1 MPRDVPGLNSIYPF
15 LARARKC
22 SSAALADAKPKRF
35 AISARVGGRP
45 LSSIATV
52 IRPKISSCLAVS
64 LGKEASSR
72 SVTVFIFIL
81 GLYTVKISISRTF
94 VRLDNVDMTDLSNKP
109 MILLIGMGGTIAGLQ
124 VNGGGQGYLA
134 GQVPIETLSEQI
146 KCKLPI
152 KNIQLSNIDSCDMTE
167 ALLSQ
172 LGQKIV
178 EALQDPH
185 IVGIVM
191 THGTDTM
198 EETALFL
205 ELVCGYLAKAVG
217 KKVIITGAMLPADHP
232 EADGPDNLNK
242 AVALVEDKGAPSGVF
257 GVMGGKVFPARN
269 MSKRHTSSIDTFVN
283 SEALHLDQGRQ
294 PKDSTK
300 VSEDLPIPSIDN
312 WPRVEIVTNHIGAK
326 GDQIEVYKKLGVQ
339 GIVLAGTGGGT
350 VHHDLNA
357 GLEAFMKDGGALVRS
372 SRVGLGKIPSQ
383 LSNGRLSA
391 SLGAG
396 DLNPP
401 KARIALQLAL
411 FASLDAKANAL
422 SWQDIFARIVG

>member
-1 MPRDVPGLNSIYPF
+1 
-15 LARARKC
+15 
-22 SSAALADAKPKRF
+22 
-35 AISARVGGRP
+35 
-45 LSSIATV
+45 
-52 IRPKISSCLAVS
+52 
-64 LGKEASSR
+64 
-72 SVTVFIFIL
+72 
-81 GLYTVKISISRTF
+81 
-94 VRLDNVDMTDLSNKP
+94 MTDLPNKP

-124 VNGGGQGYLA
+124 VNGDGQGYLA
-134 GQVPIETLSEQI
+134 GQVPIETLSKQI

-172 LGQKIV
+172 LGQKMV
-178 EALQDPH
+178 EVLHDPH
-185 IVGIVM
+185 IVGIVI

-205 ELVCGYLAKAVG
+205 ELVCGYLAKTVG

-242 AVALVEDKGAPSGVF
+242 AVALVEDKGAPSGIF
-257 GVMGGKVFPARN
+257 GVMGGKVFQARS
-269 MSKRHTSSIDTFVN
+269 MAKRHTSSLEAFISGDAVN
-283 SEALHLDQGRQ
+283 LDLGGQA
-294 PKDSTK
+294 KDGSQ
-300 VSEDLPIPSIDN
+300 VSEDLPIPPIDK
-312 WPRVEIVTNHIGAK
+312 WPRVEIITNHIGAK
-326 GDQIEVYKKLGVQ
+326 SDLIARYQTLGVQ

-372 SRVGLGKIPSQ
+372 SRVGLGRIPSQ

-391 SLGAG
+391 SMGAG

-422 SWQDIFARIVG
+422 SWQDIFARIAGLPNFR

>member
-1 MPRDVPGLNSIYPF
+1 
-15 LARARKC
+15 
-22 SSAALADAKPKRF
+22 
-35 AISARVGGRP
+35 
-45 LSSIATV
+45 
-52 IRPKISSCLAVS
+52 
-64 LGKEASSR
+64 
-72 SVTVFIFIL
+72 VFIFIL

-94 VRLDNVDMTDLSNKP
+94 VRLDNANMTDLPNKP

-124 VNGGGQGYLA
+124 VNGDGQRYLA
-134 GQVPIETLSEQI
+134 GQIPIETLSKQI
-146 KCKLPI
+146 KSKLSI
-152 KNIQLSNIDSCDMTE
+152 KNNQLSNIDSCDMTE

-172 LGQKIV
+172 LGQEII
-178 EALQDPH
+178 EALHDQH
-185 IVGIVM
+185 IVGVVV

-205 ELVCGYLAKAVG
+205 ELVCGHLAKTAG
-217 KKVIITGAMLPADHP
+217 KKVVITGAMLPADHP
-232 EADGPDNLNK
+232 KADGPENLNR
-242 AVALVEDKGAPSGVF
+242 AVALVEDEGVPSGVF
-257 GVMGGKVFPARN
+257 GVMGEKVFLARN

-326 GDQIEVYKKLGVQ
+326 GDQIAVYKKLGVQ

-391 SLGAG
+391 SMGAG

-411 FASLDAKANAL
+411 FASQDAKANAL
-422 SWQDIFARIVG
+422 SWQDIFARIAG

>member
-1 MPRDVPGLNSIYPF
+1 
-15 LARARKC
+15 
-22 SSAALADAKPKRF
+22 
-35 AISARVGGRP
+35 
-45 LSSIATV
+45 
-52 IRPKISSCLAVS
+52 
-64 LGKEASSR
+64 
-72 SVTVFIFIL
+72 
-81 GLYTVKISISRTF
+81 
-94 VRLDNVDMTDLSNKP
+94 MTDLPNKP

-124 VNGGGQGYLA
+124 VNGDGQGYLA
-134 GQVPIETLSEQI
+134 GQVPIETLSKQI
-146 KCKLPI
+146 KKKLPI

-172 LGQKIV
+172 LGQKMV
-178 EALQDPH
+178 EALHDPH
-185 IVGIVM
+185 IVGIVI